1 MRIFYRI
8 FYVLF
13 PNRLRQENTGISG
26 TFPANQ
32 TSFLIMYIERD
43 WVMSWES
50 LRKVVWATSYTYA
63 HQVLNWNSRKMIGL
77 AKILVN
83 SRILASKFHI
93 QNTIEALHDMV
104 LPQLL
109 QQHLTHWR
117 ANFSNFIKW
126 QCCCSCE
133 LWTCAIYGYGVTEY
147 RQIQNT
153 DRHRHIKPSG
163 IISYLA

>member
-1 MRIFYRI
+1 MRNFYRI
-8 FYVLF
+8 FYILF
-13 PNRLRQENTGISG
+13 PNCLRQENTGISG

-32 TSFLIMYIERD
+32 TGFLIMYIERD

-126 QCCCSCE
+126 QSCCE
-133 LWTCAIYGYGVTEY
+133 LWTCAIYGYGV
-147 RQIQNT
+147 RST
-153 DRHRHIKPSG
+153 DRYRIQTDT
-163 IISYLA
+163 